1 MEMRKNEKF
10 TVRIQDISEDGAG
23 IGKVEG
29 YIWFIKDTVIGD
41 LVEAGVMKA
50 ADIGAVAL
58 SREAK
63 VSGGEG
69 LRRMQPSGDEL

>member
-41 LVEAGVMKA
+41 LHGCC
-50 ADIGAVAL
+50 GYW
-58 SREAK
+58 SRRPFA
-63 VSGGEG
+63 
-69 LRRMQPSGDEL
+69 